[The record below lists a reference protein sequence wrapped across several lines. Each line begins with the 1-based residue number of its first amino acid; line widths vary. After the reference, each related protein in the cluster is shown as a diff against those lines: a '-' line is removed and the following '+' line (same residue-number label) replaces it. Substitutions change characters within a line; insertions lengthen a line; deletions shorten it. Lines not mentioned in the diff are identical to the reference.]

1 MIISLTKFKSEVEHY
16 MELVGREEIVITKD
30 GRNIAQ
36 LAPPP
41 EDKLSILESLC
52 GILPPTATLEEARAE
67 RLAKYEAGL

>member
-1 MIISLTKFKSEVEHY
+1 MKVSVAEFKSGIDRY
-16 MELVGREEIVITKD
+16 LELAGEEEIVITRD
-30 GRNIAQ
+30 GKYIAQ

-41 EDKLSILESLC
+41 KDKLAILESLC